1 MTKNTP
7 HRLTPKSLI
16 KHTLITLVID
26 MSINNH
32 NEIMRLLRSLERRSN
47 PITVNEVM
55 GKKLVWQ
62 VIVLDFDTQFW
73 QTVAEGNGFELY
85 IQDMNRYMEVA

>member
-1 MTKNTP
+1 MTNSTP
-7 HRLTPKSLI
+7 RRLTPKSLV

-62 VIVLDFDTQFW
+62 VIVLDFDEQFW

>member
-1 MTKNTP
+1 MTNSTP
-7 HRLTPKSLI
+7 HRLTPKSLV

-62 VIVLDFDTQFW
+62 VIVLDFDEQFW

>member
-1 MTKNTP
+1 MTNSTP
-7 HRLTPKSLI
+7 RRLTPKSLV

-62 VIVLDFDTQFW
+62 VIVLDFDEQFW
-73 QTVAEGNGFELY
+73 QTVADGNGFEMY
-85 IQDMNRYMEVA
+85 NQDMNRYMEVA